1 MSKQILVLIS
11 SVSAQTYSLVGGAVQ
26 YFYPNATGSMDCA
39 IHIKNESLSVLKL
52 KYKKVSIDYPAKW
65 DVSFCDNVNCSNSF
79 GDSGTMSDI
88 PVGDE
93 ESSLKI
99 STFPNGF
106 ADTAIV
112 KYEMWDENA
121 PSKIDTMVFNI
132 YVRWGVGLN
141 SLSNYTTIFPNPSIN
156 TFNIQSN
163 VAISGI
169 ESVSLLDLERRC
181 RSLGIKLRIIPTA
194 HEIVSGAV
202 RLSDIEDISEEDLL
216 GRRPVSS
223 DESKISEFIRGK
235 RVLITGAGGGLGE
248 CLRCQWLDGQWHD
261 L

>member
-1 MSKQILVLIS
+1 MKNFAKKLLAAFSFLVLIS

-39 IHIKNESLSVLKL
+39 IHIKNESPSVLKL

-112 KYEMWDENA
+112 KYEMWDVNA

-141 SLSNYTTIFPNPSIN
+141 SLSNYATIFPNPSIN

-163 VAISGI
+163 ASISGI
-169 ESVSLLDLERRC
+169 EMLSLTGVKMPIQYTANANGVVVNTSKLTAGAYNLIFVEGDIK
-181 RSLGIKLRIIPTA
+181 RSSLVVVGN
-194 HEIVSGAV
+194 
-202 RLSDIEDISEEDLL
+202 
-216 GRRPVSS
+216 
-223 DESKISEFIRGK
+223 
-235 RVLITGAGGGLGE
+235 
-248 CLRCQWLDGQWHD
+248 
-261 L
+261 